1 MAVNGAVSR
10 AEARESRWV
19 TPLANKFLKICLR
32 ACAAG
37 SAGSLSF
44 HHQLHRPNSIE
55 ATAIRGGAMFV
66 AAHVLEHCQK
76 NLTGGCDD

>member
-32 ACAAG
+32 PRAAG
-37 SAGSLSF
+37 SAELLSF

-55 ATAIRGGAMFV
+55 ATAIGGGAMFV
-66 AAHVLEHCQK
+66 ATHVLEHCQK
-76 NLTGGCDD
+76 Y